1 MSASDVDDLLV
12 RARRNLLSAA
22 EKPQLDAA
30 IDALPEA
37 RLLLRA
43 GMAFDD
49 QTSAL
54 AGDEQL
60 VSRLTRRAEEYQA
73 ARSGEHPLTP
83 PATTGGRARTRRFSP
98 WIAAAVSLMVGG
110 VAGIAVAATFWGI
123 PLTASGHEPN
133 AEATRRAAKARIAR
147 PTPLMPPPVA
157 SAVETSAGPREAIA
171 MPAGTTP
178 YREPVVRPRAA
189 TPPQTQQLQQLQAAV
204 DAPSA
209 AQLYS
214 AANQARVR
222 GDLSAAIRGYRDLQ
236 LRFPGSAEATASRL
250 TLGNVYLLAGKP
262 VPALAEF
269 RAHQA
274 TGGDGFGA
282 ESLWG
287 MALAF
292 AQLGRRSEQRE
303 ALTLLLSRYPSSTYE
318 AAARRKLEE
327 RD

>member
-1 MSASDVDDLLV
+1 MSGSDVDDLLV

-22 EKPQLDAA
+22 EKPKLDAA

-60 VSRLTRRAEEYQA
+60 VSQLAQRAEEYQA
-73 ARSGEHPLTP
+73 ARSGQQLPTP
-83 PATTGGRARTRRFSP
+83 PVKTGGRARSRRFSP
-98 WIAAAVSLMVGG
+98 WLAAAVSLMVGG
-110 VAGIAVAATFWGI
+110 VAGVAVAATFWGI
-123 PLTASGHEPN
+123 PLATSGHEPN
-133 AEATRRAAKARIAR
+133 AEVTRNAAKARAATPARLVPPPPIATAAEPSASAR
-147 PTPLMPPPVA
+147 EPVA
-157 SAVETSAGPREAIA
+157 SPAASTS
-171 MPAGTTP
+171 
-178 YREPVVRPRAA
+178 YRDPTVRPKAA
-189 TPPQTQQLQQLQAAV
+189 TQTQTQEAVV

-222 GDLSAAIRGYRDLQ
+222 GDLSAAIRGYQDLQ

-262 VPALAEF
+262 APALAEF

-274 TGGDGFGA
+274 SGGDGFGA

-287 MALAF
+287 MALAC
-292 AQLGRRSEQRE
+292 AQLGQRSEERE
-303 ALTLLLSRYPSSTYE
+303 ALTLLLSRYPASTYE

>member
-1 MSASDVDDLLV
+1 MSGSDVDDLLV

-22 EKPQLDAA
+22 EKPELDAA
-30 IDALPEA
+30 IDSLPEA

-49 QTSAL
+49 QTAAL
-54 AGDEQL
+54 AGDEKL
-60 VSRLTRRAEEYQA
+60 VSRLARRAEEYQA
-73 ARSGEHPLTP
+73 PRSGQQPLTP
-83 PATTGGRARTRRFSP
+83 PAMTGGRSRTRGFSP
-98 WIAAAVSLMVGG
+98 WVAAAVSLMVGG
-110 VAGIAVAATFWGI
+110 IAGVAVAATFWGI
-123 PLTASGHEPN
+123 PLATSGHEPN
-133 AEATRRAAKARIAR
+133 AEATRNAAKPRVAPPARLLPPLPMATSVEPSASAR
-147 PTPLMPPPVA
+147 EPVA
-157 SAVETSAGPREAIA
+157 S
-171 MPAGTTP
+171 PAGTTSYP
-178 YREPVVRPRAA
+178 DSAVRPKAA
-189 TPPQTQQLQQLQAAV
+189 TQTLTQTQETAA

-222 GDLSAAIRGYRDLQ
+222 GDLSAAIRGYADLQ
-236 LRFPGSAEATASRL
+236 LRFPSSAEATASRL

-262 VPALAEF
+262 APALAEF

-274 TGGDGFGA
+274 SGGGGFGA

-287 MALAF
+287 MALAY
-292 AQLGRRSEQRE
+292 AQLGRRSEERD
-303 ALTLLLSRYPSSTYE
+303 ALTMLLSRYPASTYE